1 MNTQINRRARI
12 LIAGLD
18 VYSVAELQDVLK
30 RQDRDVFT
38 VPFQSARQCLAMAER
53 VGADVVFCPAD
64 NRIYLPLLEAIRERH
79 TTLPVVVVSRH
90 PEVPE
95 WLDAIEQ
102 GATDYCAAPFE
113 PGHVNWILTTA
124 LFQGEQYMYAAS

>member
-1 MNTQINRRARI
+1 MNTQVNGRARI

-18 VYSVAELQDVLK
+18 AESVAELQDVLK
-30 RQDRDVFT
+30 RQNRDVFT
-38 VPFQSARQCLAMAER
+38 VPFQSARQCLAMADR

-64 NRIYLPLLEAIRERH
+64 SRVYLPLLKAIRERH
-79 TTLPVVVVSRH
+79 MTLPVVVVSRL

-113 PGHVNWILTTA
+113 PGQVNWILMTA
-124 LFQGEQYMYAAS
+124 LYQGVQYMRAAS